1 MEKVR
6 ADYTFIDSMPSVV
19 IDHVEGVRLA
29 DLMSAAGIDMGS
41 IQNFYFWTRD
51 KTSDYYTSFS
61 KTELIDTPRYC
72 YYSLPDNFD
81 YSAGMGNE
89 YATSVSDRVDTV
101 ISLADDWNRCIAG
114 ATFGSD
120 YLNLDTTTRFRLI
133 FGQTNAYE
141 QTASRSARWVHSIV
155 VELGGAPTI
164 TLEEPNVDAEVGSQ
178 FRTSASI
185 SAADPVIEQ
194 NLDIQWSSSDESIA
208 TVDDQGNVTVLAEGT
223 VVITATAG
231 GASASMTVNG
241 TEPEETDQPVAQ
253 TPDDT
258 GNGDGNTGGSGNG
271 DGESERDSSERESD
285 SASDPESDAR
295 GSNYEIVKNSVD
307 SEGQEGGVQNWRVYE
322 MSETAEELAEVDEEN
337 PLVPV
342 MGWGMAG
349 MMTAGFV
356 LRILKFRI
364 DTR

>member
-1 MEKVR
+1 MITVR
-6 ADYTFIDSMPSVV
+6 GA
-19 IDHVEGVRLA
+19 
-29 DLMSAAGIDMGS
+29 
-41 IQNFYFWTRD
+41 
-51 KTSDYYTSFS
+51 
-61 KTELIDTPRYC
+61 
-72 YYSLPDNFD
+72 
-81 YSAGMGNE
+81 GNE

-114 ATFGSD
+114 ADFGSD

-133 FGQTNAYE
+133 FGQTNARE

-185 SAADPVIEQ
+185 SAAAPVIEQ
-194 NLDIQWSSSDESIA
+194 NLDIRWSSSDESIA
-208 TVDDQGNVTVLAEGT
+208 PVDDQGNVTVLAEGT

-241 TEPEETDQPVAQ
+241 TEPEESSPSAEQNPADA
-253 TPDDT
+253 
-258 GNGDGNTGGSGNG
+258 GNGTGSTGSGTGGGDDRDSRGGSGA
-271 DGESERDSSERESD
+271 RSD
-285 SASDPESDAR
+285 SVSDPENDIQ
-295 GSNYEIVKNSVD
+295 GSGYEIVKITWIRRAGKA
-307 SEGQEGGVQNWRVYE
+307 EYRTGGVYE
-322 MSETAEELAEVDEEN
+322 MSETAEELAEVDEDN

-349 MMTAGFV
+349 MLTVGFV

-364 DTR
+364 DIR